1 MSRHLPQAPHYEVCL
16 QMLTLATKAAQCFDV
31 LDDRSLASPQATGR
45 IARQVTAVTSL
56 AEDAAAVGT
65 AHLGLPMSLIDHTD
79 HTVASRLAQL
89 PVVAKAA
96 AEALRSAAESTDP
109 VSMTAADTRLT
120 HVQAARDLLATAAS
134 DLLACAER
142 VAAEMERYRNN
153 YAVPEAHHQ
162 MTAAQFK
169 ALKLITTRVVSID
182 EDGRPWVGM
191 DKTAVHPSA
200 IRALDQQGLIEPVPC
215 ASWAEEIRVLPSPMG
230 RLVLA
235 ATLGRP
241 EHPAAE
247 APSVPSPLPAGPV
260 ASAAR
265 ARR

>member
-1 MSRHLPQAPHYEVCL
+1 
-16 QMLTLATKAAQCFDV
+16 MLTLAAKAAQCFDV

-45 IARQVTAVTSL
+45 IARQVMAVTSL
-56 AEDAAAVGT
+56 AEDAAAVGA

-79 HTVASRLAQL
+79 HTVGSRMAQL
-89 PVVAKAA
+89 QVVTKAA
-96 AEALRSAAESTDP
+96 AEALRRAAESNDP
-109 VSMTAADTRLT
+109 TSMTAADTRLT
-120 HVQAARDLLATAAS
+120 HVHAARDLLATAAS

-153 YAVPEAHHQ
+153 YAIPEAHHQ
-162 MTAAQFK
+162 ITTDQFK
-169 ALKLITTRVVSID
+169 ALRLIATGAVSID
-182 EDGRPWVGM
+182 EDGQPWVGM
-191 DKTAVHPSA
+191 DKTTVHPSV
-200 IRALDQQGLIEPVPC
+200 IRALDQQGLIKPAPSS
-215 ASWAEEIRVLPSPMG
+215 SWAEEIRVLPSPMG

-247 APSVPSPLPAGPV
+247 TPPVPSPPPAGPV
-260 ASAAR
+260 ASATR